1 MKKIHS
7 ILVIDDDQIGCD
19 SLAEFLKHEGYSA
32 ESATSSAIA
41 LKRLAQRSFD
51 IVITDVRMPE
61 LTGFSLLKQIKQRH
75 PETLVILITGYGQI
89 EDAVTAIRLGA
100 FDYITKPFDNS
111 TIRSVVSQAVE
122 QQNLQENPAKFKD
135 QTDAGIDCVIGRD
148 KKMQKI
154 LELSKI
160 IASSNVTVFITGE
173 NGTGKSLIAKTIHHN
188 SSRRDKPYVE
198 VPCGAIPD
206 TLLASE
212 LFGHTKGSFTG
223 AIKEKPGKFELATG
237 GTIFLDEISS
247 ASSSLQI
254 KLLRVLQD
262 KKIERLGGLDSIA
275 TNVRVIVSTNS
286 NLKKE
291 IEKGNFRQDL
301 YYRINVMPIHIP
313 PLRER
318 RSDIKLLIN
327 HFLHKFSS
335 KYKKENLSI
344 SDETMSRLMNYSW
357 PGNVRELENMIQRA
371 VITAS
376 GKYIDFDDLP
386 FIEDEYVPKLEG
398 IGDFSLKK
406 AMEKPEKEFIV
417 RTLKHFKKNKNKT
430 AQVLQLNRTTLYKKM
445 KKYGLLSKDVLKMFL
460 C

>member
-61 LTGFSLLKQIKQRH
+61 QTGFSLLKQIKQRH

-111 TIRSVVSQAVE
+111 TIRSVVSQAIE
-122 QQNLQENPAKFKD
+122 QQNLQEDPAKFKD

-237 GTIFLDEISS
+237 GTIFLDEIGS

-327 HFLHKFSS
+327 YFLHKFSS
-335 KYKKENLSI
+335 KYKKEN
-344 SDETMSRLMNYSW
+344 
-357 PGNVRELENMIQRA
+357 
-371 VITAS
+371 
-376 GKYIDFDDLP
+376 
-386 FIEDEYVPKLEG
+386 
-398 IGDFSLKK
+398 
-406 AMEKPEKEFIV
+406 
-417 RTLKHFKKNKNKT
+417 
-430 AQVLQLNRTTLYKKM
+430 
-445 KKYGLLSKDVLKMFL
+445 
-460 C
+460 